1 MDEAETSAQP
11 RFTPGVFATVAAA
24 DDFLLFKH
32 IMVNKNVELELET
45 RAFFVQAHQAKLA
58 NQQAE
63 GQPQQLPPRP
73 STASSM
79 HRCLCVL
86 VCACV
91 CGACLWCVCLCTG
104 RDAVLPL
111 MLAGLDLFCPRRHKH
126 GALVSGVGLG
136 VQSSLSLRSCKARLR
151 FAAARR

>member
-73 STASSM
+73 PEPHVSFVA
-79 HRCLCVL
+79 
-86 VCACV
+86 
-91 CGACLWCVCLCTG
+91 
-104 RDAVLPL
+104 
-111 MLAGLDLFCPRRHKH
+111 AGDVFFLL
-126 GALVSGVGLG
+126 
-136 VQSSLSLRSCKARLR
+136 QQ
-151 FAAARR
+151 